1 MDWWQIALGLS
12 LIGLFSV
19 ICGMIAGI
27 PLSKLVL
34 RHRNQTSIDEHRTSS
49 GFESLYQYTI
59 DQLDDLLKKYT
70 ASGPKTEENG
80 IEVTYKRENGETEVG
95 AEQVEPN
102 VIDRLL
108 LELGKNRELSIEP
121 TSDELLPFQT
131 NTWDTNHDALDVVQ
145 ADLKWELKRAYLDMS
160 TANSI
165 IRFLSEFDRKS
176 PVLDDQYM
184 KMCNQIAAKLSRIIP
199 MLKTAKQIAT

>member
-27 PLSKLVL
+27 PLSKLAL
-34 RHRNQTSIDEHRTSS
+34 RHRNQTSIDEHRISS
-49 GFESLYQYTI
+49 GFEPLYQYTI
-59 DQLDDLLKKYT
+59 EQLDDLLKKYT
-70 ASGPKTEENG
+70 ASEPKTEEND

-108 LELGKNRELSIEP
+108 LELGKNYELSIEP

-131 NTWDTNHDALDVVQ
+131 NTWDTNHDALDMVQ
-145 ADLKWELKRAYLDMS
+145 ADLKWKLKRAYLDMS
-160 TANSI
+160 IANSI
-165 IRFLSEFDRKS
+165 IRFLSEVDRKS
-176 PVLDDQYM
+176 PVLNDQYV
-184 KMCNQIAAKLSRIIP
+184 KMCNQVADRLSRIIP
-199 MLKTAKQIAT
+199 KLETAKNIAT

>member
-27 PLSKLVL
+27 PLSRLVL
-34 RHRNQTSIDEHRTSS
+34 RHRNQTSIDEHRMSS
-49 GFESLYQYTI
+49 GFEPLYQYTI

-70 ASGPKTEENG
+70 ASDPKTEENG

-108 LELGKNRELSIEP
+108 LELGGNRKLSIEP

-131 NTWDTNHDALDVVQ
+131 NTWDTNHDALDMVQ

-160 TANSI
+160 IANSI

-176 PVLDDQYM
+176 PVLDNQYV
-184 KMCNQIAAKLSRIIP
+184 KMCNQIADRLSRIIP
-199 MLKTAKQIAT
+199 KLETAKNIAT